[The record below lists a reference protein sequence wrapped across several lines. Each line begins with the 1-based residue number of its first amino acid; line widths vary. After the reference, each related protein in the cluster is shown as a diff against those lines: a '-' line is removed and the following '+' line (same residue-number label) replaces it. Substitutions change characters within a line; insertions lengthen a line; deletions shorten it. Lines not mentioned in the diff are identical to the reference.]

1 MSILSGIRFDEH
13 EEIGHTEVDAWL
25 QIQSCVQVNTTTAP
39 SIEHAVECAET
50 EAVAKIRRQLYG
62 HIEDA
67 LRAELSLFE
76 SLDTEE
82 VSVESLQ
89 SAIVV
94 GLKRVLEKVR

>member
-1 MSILSGIRFDEH
+1 MSILSGIKFDEH
-13 EEIGHTEVDAWL
+13 EVIGGIEVDARL
-25 QIQSCVQVNTTTAP
+25 LVSACTKANTATAP
-39 SIEHAVECAET
+39 SAKHAVECAET

>member
-13 EEIGHTEVDAWL
+13 AEIGHTEVDAWL
-25 QIQSCVQVNTTTAP
+25 QIQSCVQVNTTKAP
-39 SIEHAVECAET
+39 SVEQAVECAKT
-50 EAVAKIRRQLYG
+50 EAVAKIRRQIFG
-62 HIEDA
+62 DVTDA

-82 VSVESLQ
+82 ISAESLQ

-94 GLKRVLEKVR
+94 GLKRVLSKVA